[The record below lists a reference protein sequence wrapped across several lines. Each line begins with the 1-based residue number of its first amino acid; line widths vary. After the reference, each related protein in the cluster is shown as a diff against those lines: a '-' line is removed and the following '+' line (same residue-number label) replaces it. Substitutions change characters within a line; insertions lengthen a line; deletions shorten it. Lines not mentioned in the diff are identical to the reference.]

1 MQDDVGLPRTTVQKS
16 IKELMPKEMRIAGDA
31 SELLVQ
37 CCNQFVHLVSTQ
49 ANDISE
55 REKRSTISPEHVVKA
70 LEELEFGP
78 QYLEAVKAGVLR
90 AAWSGGW
97 AAVAA
102 HPAGTLYGCPLAPSA
117 PLLPSPVLDSVPG
130 PSGTLACGAAWEDW
144 KLDNKEHREHKA
156 GHKKGDSGLTQEQL
170 IELQQKLFEEA
181 RAATLSGPL
190 PSMVI
195 EQAAAP
201 LAAQQQQQQPDQ
213 QPEPEQQ
220 QQPPVQPG
228 GGEAAAAAD
237 AAAEG
242 AGGDELDG
250 DDLDVDSELVEG

>member
-1 MQDDVGLPRTTVQKS
+1 QDDVGLPRTTVQKS

-78 QYLEAVKAGVLR
+78 QYLEAVKAG
-90 AAWSGGW
+90 
-97 AAVAA
+97 
-102 HPAGTLYGCPLAPSA
+102 
-117 PLLPSPVLDSVPG
+117 
-130 PSGTLACGAAWEDW
+130 
-144 KLDNKEHREHKA
+144 LDNKEHREHKA

-181 RAATLSGPL
+181 RAATLSG
-190 PSMVI
+190 
-195 EQAAAP
+195 
-201 LAAQQQQQQPDQ
+201 
-213 QPEPEQQ
+213 
-220 QQPPVQPG
+220 
-228 GGEAAAAAD
+228 
-237 AAAEG
+237 
-242 AGGDELDG
+242 
-250 DDLDVDSELVEG
+250 